1 MILKNLDFFEN
12 LQRGDPLGD
21 FEKFGFFRKNSEIC
35 KGGTLWVILKN
46 LDFFENLQRGDPLGD
61 FEKFGFFRKFA
72 KGGPFG

>member
-21 FEKFGFFRKNSEIC
+21 FEKFGFFRKFSKIC
-35 KGGTLWVILKN
+35 KGGTLWLILKN
-46 LDFFENLQRGDPLGD
+46 LDFEN
-61 FEKFGFFRKFA
+61 FRKFA

>member
-46 LDFFENLQRGDPLGD
+46 LDFFEN
-61 FEKFGFFRKFA
+61 FRKFA

>member
-21 FEKFGFFRKNSEIC
+21 FEKFGFFRKFA

>member
-21 FEKFGFFRKNSEIC
+21 FEK
-35 KGGTLWVILKN
+35 
-46 LDFFENLQRGDPLGD
+46 LDFFEN
-61 FEKFGFFRKFA
+61 FRKFA